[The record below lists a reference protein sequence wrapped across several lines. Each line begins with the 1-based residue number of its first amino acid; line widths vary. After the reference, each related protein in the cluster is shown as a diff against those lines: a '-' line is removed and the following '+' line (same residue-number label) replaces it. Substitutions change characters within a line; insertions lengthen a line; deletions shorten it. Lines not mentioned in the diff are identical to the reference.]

1 MTTTPATTLTITF
14 QGMEPS
20 PVLRHEIERRFA
32 KLERLAVPVLTCNV
46 TVRQQEQRHLQ
57 GNRYAVHAHLTVP
70 GATIEAGK
78 TPRADHTHEDPFLAL
93 RDTFDAVRR
102 QLDEHLRIRRGD
114 VKTHAPAVALTAALA
129 ASANPA
135 TAFALEQ

>member
-1 MTTTPATTLTITF
+1 MTTTLTITF

-20 PVLRHEIERRFA
+20 PALRQDIERRAA
-32 KLERLAVPVLTCNV
+32 KLERLVTRLLTLNV
-46 TVRQQEQRHLQ
+46 TVRQLEQRHLQ

-78 TPRADHTHEDPFLAL
+78 TPRADHTHEDPFLAV

-102 QLDEHLRIRRGD
+102 QLEEHLRIRRGN
-114 VKTHAPAVALTAALA
+114 VKTHAPAAALTAALA
-129 ASANPA
+129 ASANLAHAHEP
-135 TAFALEQ
+135 EQ